1 MLLYSTK
8 NKDLRYSL
16 EQAVFT
22 GLPPDNGLF
31 MPLIIPKL
39 SATTIQ
45 NLQHQSLTEIAY
57 TISSALIGSEI
68 KDQDL
73 RNIVEKSINFNA
85 PVVNIHD
92 NIFALELFHG
102 PSLAFKDFGAR
113 FMAALMSYYLE
124 RNNKKIN
131 ILVATSGDTG
141 SAVAQG
147 FLNHEQIQVSILYPS
162 KKVSFIQEQQ
172 LTTLGNNITALEI
185 DGTFD
190 DCQRL
195 VKTAF
200 LDKELNSKLNL
211 ASANSINISR
221 LIPQSFYYFY
231 AYAQL
236 KAQSLIVSVPC
247 GNLGNLCAGVIAQ
260 KMGLPISQF
269 IASTNIND
277 VLPQYLNHGNFNPH
291 PSFKTIS
298 NAMDV
303 GNPSN
308 FERLIQLYDNNPDL
322 IRRNLHGKSFLD
334 KEVKTVLQYVYD
346 KYNYIL
352 DPHGAIAYMG
362 LIEYMTNNNINN
374 IINLS
379 NNLKFNCNSYG
390 VFLETAHPAKFIEDV
405 ENSIGIK
412 LKLPQ
417 SLEKVTQKTKNA
429 IHMRGD
435 YNEFKE
441 YLLNSY

>member
-1 MLLYSTK
+1 MILCSTN
-8 NKDLRYSL
+8 NKDSRYCL

-31 MPLIIPKL
+31 MPLSIPQL
-39 SATTIQ
+39 SDTVIQ
-45 NLQHQSLTEIAY
+45 NLQQQSLAEIAY
-57 TISSALIGSEI
+57 TISSALIGDEI
-68 KDQDL
+68 NSQDL
-73 RNIVEKSINFNA
+73 RAIVDNSITFDA
-85 PVVNIHD
+85 PLVNVHD
-92 NIFALELFHG
+92 NVFALELFHG

-113 FMAALMSYYLE
+113 FMAALMSYYLA
-124 RNNKKIN
+124 RKNMKVN

-147 FLNHEQIQVSILYPS
+147 FLNHPDISVTILYPS
-162 KKVSFIQEQQ
+162 NKVSFIQEQQ

-200 LDKELNSKLNL
+200 LDKQINSKLNL

-221 LIPQSFYYFY
+221 LIPQTFYYFY

-236 KAQSLIVSVPC
+236 KAKSIVVSVPC
-247 GNLGNLCAGVIAQ
+247 GNLGNLCAGVIAK

-277 VLPQYLNHGNFNPH
+277 VLPQFLSCGKFMPH
-291 PSFKTIS
+291 SSLQTIS

-308 FERLIQLYDNNPDL
+308 FARLLHLYDNKLDL
-322 IRRNLHGKSFLD
+322 IRQDLHGKTFLD
-334 KEVKTVLQYVYD
+334 NQVKFILQYVYD

-362 LIEYMTNNNINN
+362 LIEYMANDTIANINT
-374 IINLS
+374 LS
-379 NNLKFNCNSYG
+379 ANLKFNSEVYG
-390 VFLETAHPAKFIEDV
+390 VFLETAHPAKFIQDV
-405 ENSIGIK
+405 ESSIGVKIK
-412 LKLPQ
+412 LPN
-417 SLEKVTQKTKNA
+417 SLDEIVKKHKTAIRIKNNYA
-429 IHMRGD
+429 
-435 YNEFKE
+435 EFKD
-441 YLLNSY
+441 YILT